1 MSTTQVGIKLSLDGA
16 SQAEASLRRVSGGLD
31 GIGQSAASI
40 KQALGGLAGA
50 FAGVVSVRE
59 FVQAAD
65 AVTQL
70 QNNLRLATGSAQ
82 AAGAAYEQLFAIAQR
97 SRTNFA
103 ELGNTFASIAR
114 ASESLGLSQQALLS
128 LTETI
133 GNAVTVS
140 GASAQASQAAL
151 MQLGQGLA
159 SGTLRGE
166 ELNSILEQT
175 PRLAKALADGLGVS
189 TGALRKLGEQ
199 GKLTAEAVVQA
210 LQSQQAKLAEEVQSS
225 VTTVGQAFTQLQNA
239 ATVLVGTV
247 DKASGSSNVL
257 ATSIQAVAASL
268 GDISAAFK
276 DSTASGSGYASML
289 ENGIGVVFET
299 VSVLGANVAYV
310 ITGIRNELGGLA
322 AQAVAVATGEFAQAG
337 EIRRAMV
344 ADAEKA
350 RADVDALS
358 DRLLNARRLRQ
369 LAEQSTAGLD
379 FSAENARLN
388 RQAGNTAVAPLDFS
402 GLVGG
407 AAKAKKAV
415 KELGDEFA
423 SQREAAKGWADAM
436 GDFAKI
442 AAGVE
447 ADTLGLSKAQERLV
461 QYLGSTAYSNASE
474 GMRELALQQA
484 YAAISAEQLAA
495 ALKAE
500 DESLRAAASAWA
512 DLVEAQQAN
521 AQTAEDAVR
530 AQLLQNEAIGLSTTA
545 LAELEAARLN
555 DAAATKEQRAAV
567 LDIIDPSL
575 QAGDAYRAEA
585 AALRALASA
594 KTAGAAKQVAADTA
608 KAAADEWRKASE
620 QIEQTLTDALMRG
633 FESGKDFAQNL
644 RDTLVNM
651 FRTLVLR
658 PIISAVVNPV
668 AGAITGSLGLA
679 GAANAG
685 QGGSALGTLSS
696 LASFSSAFGAG
707 GAAGFGALMGGGFTE
722 AVSAGF
728 TTLLT
733 GGSVGTAAAGLGTL
747 AGALGPIALGLGA
760 LSSIIGSTR
769 GETRYGGQYG
779 YSFDGTLADYRR
791 GGMFAGATQG
801 VNRITGAQSFAEA
814 EVQGAISGTVQSIN
828 NLLKAAGS
836 SAALVGFQ
844 AGLETSGKGRGGV
857 FAGGTLSTGATFGE
871 DGSGDNYAGTLFE
884 KTSTQSPDAETAL
897 KNFALDLQQATVQ
910 ALQAATDVPQAI
922 KALVQGVDAEGLT
935 AEAAAALLQT
945 IDAQVTGVN
954 QLRAAFA
961 AMGLEQFAALGFDAA
976 SGLAAAAGGFEALGN
991 NLASYYENFYTE
1003 AERTANTTRQ
1013 LTDTL
1018 AGLGVQLPATR
1029 EAFRALLED
1038 TLASGNNDL
1047 AAQLLSLSGA
1057 FAAVVP
1063 AAEDAS
1069 AAIAKA
1075 AERIAQE
1082 RAGLEREYLQV
1093 TGNTAALRALELAA
1107 LDESNR
1113 ALKAQIYAYQD
1124 QQAAQQAAA
1133 DAAQEAAQAAEQA
1146 AQAYASAFNDAQQF
1160 LDGLRNTIS
1169 TWLAQQ
1175 NAQAGG
1181 VQGYNSAAAAFSSQL
1196 VLARGG
1202 DRDAL
1207 GGITS
1212 YASTLID
1219 AINRESTTASEAAV
1233 RAGRVRGQLAGLPEQ
1248 LRPEQFIVDNLK
1260 PVLAGIP
1267 TPIVAAVGTAN
1278 AAQLAALNA
1287 LGAGYSAA
1295 LQPVIAA
1302 LGTGFATLDTNLS
1315 GGLDLGEFR
1324 AALQGKATDAA
1335 INALFGLIDTD
1346 NDRIISAAEATAA
1359 AALTFGQQVKAGLA
1373 GDFDTLDTTLD
1384 GLLDFTEF
1392 SSAFGGL
1399 ASEDTLAALFRE
1411 TDTNGDGVISRLE
1424 AIAANTGG
1432 LNNGLSFNP
1441 TDPLRSVFDAILQST
1456 ALSAFYLQDASNKL
1470 NAISFYTSNT
1480 ANATTAA
1487 LNFMQ
1492 DYSNKLNGIQ
1502 YYLEGPFRGTG
1513 SFLIRGATTAFANGG
1528 VFTNQVVNGP
1538 TPFNMGLMGEA
1549 GPEAIMPL
1557 SRGADGKL
1565 GVVAQV
1571 QMPDWSQYGRS
1582 DNSAALVAEVRAL
1595 REDNQA
1601 QARALVQ
1608 ANQRMTKILE
1618 RWDGNGVPDTRV
1630 EA

>member
-1 MSTTQVGIKLSLDGA
+1 MITTQVGIKLSLDGA

-114 ASESLGLSQQALLS
+114 ASESLGLSQRALLS

-210 LQSQQAKLAEEVQSS
+210 LQSQQAKLAEEVQTS

-239 ATVLVGTV
+239 ATVMAGTI
-247 DKASGSSNVL
+247 DKASGSSNLL

-268 GDISAAFK
+268 GDINSAFK
-276 DSTASGSGYASML
+276 DSTASGSGYASMI

-310 ITGIRNELGGLA
+310 VKGIRDELGGLA

-358 DRLLNARRLRQ
+358 DRILNARRLRQ
-369 LAEQSTAGLD
+369 LAE
-379 FSAENARLN
+379 SAAAADYDEPSIKRARQGAVDKDAAALAFARWNAEQDRL
-388 RQAGNTAVAPLDFS
+388 AA
-402 GLVGG
+402 
-407 AAKAKKAV
+407 AAKNSKKAV

-442 AAGVE
+442 AADVE
-447 ADTLGLSKAQERLV
+447 ANSLGLSKAQERLV
-461 QYLGSTAYSNASE
+461 QYLGSTAYTNASD

-500 DESLRAAASAWA
+500 DESMRAAANAWA

-633 FESGKDFAQNL
+633 FESGKDFARVL
-644 RDTLVNM
+644 RDTVANL
-651 FRTLVLR
+651 FKTLVLR

-685 QGGSALGTLSS
+685 QGGSSLGTLSS
-696 LASFSSAFGAG
+696 LASFGSAFGAG

-733 GGSVGTAAAGLGTL
+733 GGSVGTAAAGLGTI

-801 VNRITGAQSFAEA
+801 VNRITGAETLAEA
-814 EVQGAISGTVQSIN
+814 QVQGAIEGTVQSIN
-828 NLLKAAGS
+828 ALLKAAGS

-871 DGSGDNYAGTLFE
+871 SGLGDNYLGTLFE

-922 KALVQGVDAEGLT
+922 KALVQDVDAENLT

-954 QLRAAFA
+954 QLRAAFD
-961 AMGLEQFAALGFDAA
+961 AMGLPELAALGFDAA
-976 SGLAAAAGGFEALGN
+976 SGLAAAAGGFEALGT
-991 NLASYYENFYTE
+991 NLASYYQAFYSE

-1013 LTDTL
+1013 LSTTL
-1018 AGLGVQLPATR
+1018 AGLGVALPTTR
-1029 EAFRALLED
+1029 EGYRALVENA
-1038 TLASGNNDL
+1038 LASGNNEL
-1047 AAQLLSLSGA
+1047 AAELLRLSGA
-1057 FAAVVP
+1057 FASITT
-1063 AAEDAS
+1063 AATDTTAELEKAAAAMARTQEQARSAALAQLDAS
-1069 AAIAKA
+1069 AQRERAAWQRQADAAASLRTEVQGIFDTLGTSIAELRGEGLGTTASAAQGSAFIAQAIAAAQAGAGLPNGTDLASAISAARGGINSGAYANSTEREFAALKLAGELALLQTAAGEQLTTAELQLQA
-1075 AERIAQE
+1075 AESQIEQ
-1082 RAGLEREYLQV
+1082 
-1093 TGNTAALRALELAA
+1093 
-1107 LDESNR
+1107 LDETLAYWRKLIDGTQAGIDATLSVADAIK
-1113 ALKAQIYAYQD
+1113 AL
-1124 QQAAQQAAA
+1124 QALMFPEQAAA
-1133 DAAQEAAQAAEQA
+1133 ADGTAKPSGFVIGGGG
-1146 AQAYASAFNDAQQF
+1146 ASKPSPA
-1160 LDGLRNTIS
+1160 
-1169 TWLAQQ
+1169 
-1175 NAQAGG
+1175 
-1181 VQGYNSAAAAFSSQL
+1181 
-1196 VLARGG
+1196 
-1202 DRDAL
+1202 
-1207 GGITS
+1207 
-1212 YASTLID
+1212 ASTLS
-1219 AINRESTTASEAAV
+1219 R
-1233 RAGRVRGQLAGLPEQ
+1233 
-1248 LRPEQFIVDNLK
+1248 
-1260 PVLAGIP
+1260 
-1267 TPIVAAVGTAN
+1267 
-1278 AAQLAALNA
+1278 
-1287 LGAGYSAA
+1287 LGNTYYG
-1295 LQPVIAA
+1295 A
-1302 LGTGFATLDTNLS
+1302 LGTAITDAGYVDRFDSINAYVNTLDWSASN
-1315 GGLDLGEFR
+1315 
-1324 AALQGKATDAA
+1324 AAA
-1335 INALFGLIDTD
+1335 
-1346 NDRIISAAEATAA
+1346 SA
-1359 AALTFGQQVKAGLA
+1359 AALTAAAQDYGVTAREIAIATGYTEADILALNPNIPRYAIGTNYVPADGLA
-1373 GDFDTLDTTLD
+1373 YLHEG
-1384 GLLDFTEF
+1384 
-1392 SSAFGGL
+1392 
-1399 ASEDTLAALFRE
+1399 
-1411 TDTNGDGVISRLE
+1411 E
-1424 AIAANTGG
+1424 AVVPKAYNPAANPAATATAGTGRMEQ
-1432 LNNGLSFNP
+1432 LLAQM
-1441 TDPLRSVFDAILQST
+1441 LARLQVLEEHAGT
-1456 ALSAFYLQDASNKL
+1456 
-1470 NAISFYTSNT
+1470 T
-1480 ANATTAA
+1480 ANVLARASQGDALTTAA
-1487 LNFMQ
+1487 
-1492 DYSNKLNGIQ
+1492 
-1502 YYLEGPFRGTG
+1502 
-1513 SFLIRGATTAFANGG
+1513 A
-1528 VFTNQVVNGP
+1528 P
-1538 TPFNMGLMGEA
+1538 TIA
-1549 GPEAIMPL
+1549 
-1557 SRGADGKL
+1557 
-1565 GVVAQV
+1565 
-1571 QMPDWSQYGRS
+1571 
-1582 DNSAALVAEVRAL
+1582 
-1595 REDNQA
+1595 
-1601 QARALVQ
+1601 
-1608 ANQRMTKILE
+1608 
-1618 RWDGNGVPDTRV
+1618 
-1630 EA
+1630 